1 MVMQGKNVANA
12 LCICEYFNEALPQK
26 YTPKTAPDAKVIAY
40 VHRRAQLGHSKKE
53 YSKKEKL
60 RVFGVFLPLK

>member
-40 VHRRAQLGHSKKE
+40 VHRRAQFE
-53 YSKKEKL
+53 QNQRNTE
-60 RVFGVFLPLK
+60 

>member
-1 MVMQGKNVANA
+1 MGMQGKNTANA

-40 VHRRAQLGHSKKE
+40 VHRRAQFEQNQRNTKSKK
-53 YSKKEKL
+53 S
-60 RVFGVFLPLK
+60 FGGSEAFLH

>member
-40 VHRRAQLGHSKKE
+40 VQREVRLEQSKKE
-53 YSKKEKL
+53 
-60 RVFGVFLPLK
+60 